1 MAHHHFLEFF
11 SRPTLTLCYRPCGEK
26 KMQSNT
32 LLRKFFIC
40 INDNKRGKRDC
51 ERKGARAMNKDTGM
65 ACAVHLFF
73 NECVVHKGIQWES
86 WNRLC
91 KLKECTEGMVDL
103 GVTGEE

>member
-1 MAHHHFLEFF
+1 
-11 SRPTLTLCYRPCGEK
+11 
-26 KMQSNT
+26 
-32 LLRKFFIC
+32 
-40 INDNKRGKRDC
+40 
-51 ERKGARAMNKDTGM
+51 MNKDTGM